1 MELAFGILFF
11 FGGLDLFLVSNL
23 ALFTIRSKTSY
34 LVNRCEYMYYKRM
47 LVFSFMLIMIGFYN
61 LINFI

>member
-11 FGGLDLFLVSNL
+11 FGGLDLFLVSNV
-23 ALFTIRSKTSY
+23 ALFTIRNKTSY

-47 LVFSFMLIMIGFYN
+47 LVFSFMSIMIGFYN

>member
-11 FGGLDLFLVSNL
+11 FGGLDLFLVSNVSL
-23 ALFTIRSKTSY
+23 LTIRNKTSY

-47 LVFSFMLIMIGFYN
+47 LVFSFMSIMIGFYN

>member
-11 FGGLDLFLVSNL
+11 FGGLDLFLVSNV
-23 ALFTIRSKTSY
+23 ALFTARNKTSY
-34 LVNRCEYMYYKRM
+34 LVNRCEYMYYERM
-47 LVFSFMLIMIGFYN
+47 LVFSFMLVMIGFYI